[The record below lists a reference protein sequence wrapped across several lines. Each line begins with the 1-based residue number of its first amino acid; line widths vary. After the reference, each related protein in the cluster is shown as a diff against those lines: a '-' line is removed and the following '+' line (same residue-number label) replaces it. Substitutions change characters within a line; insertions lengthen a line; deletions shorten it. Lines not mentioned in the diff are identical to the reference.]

1 MKNNKSLTVHI
12 WIYLAVF
19 LTIILAFLWILQVL
33 FFDVYYEK
41 RTTNMIE
48 AVALKTKIYYKR
60 DKDASYYDKL
70 SYNNNACIQ
79 IIQGNDTIYSSN
91 GTRRGCLYNN
101 VENENV
107 TISYILDFI
116 NSGVQRRNY
125 KIINPTLDNNT
136 LISAIKL
143 SDDTFAFINVSLEP
157 TDPAIKIIREEL
169 IFITIGV
176 FISSFILAY
185 FISKRISTPILK
197 INNRA
202 KMMAKGDLDTPFTVN
217 DNIKEIKELSETLN
231 HTKEELSKIDET
243 RKDLLANVSHDL
255 KTPLTMI
262 KAYAEM
268 ARDLNKDNL
277 EKREENLNII
287 IEETERLN
295 LLVNDILDLSKS
307 EANMGELKKEKFNL
321 TNEIKMILHR
331 FDYLEEQEGYKFIF
345 KEKEDFIV
353 DADKSKI
360 NQVIYNL
367 VINAINYTGNDKK
380 VTIKITKIK
389 RNLRVSII
397 DTGKGISKEEIN
409 KIWDK
414 YYKSEKNHKR
424 AKIGTGLGLSIVKNI
439 LIKHGFKYG
448 VNSEKG
454 KGTEFYFD
462 IKSY

>member
-176 FISSFILAY
+176 FISSLFLHIL
-185 FISKRISTPILK
+185 
-197 INNRA
+197 
-202 KMMAKGDLDTPFTVN
+202 
-217 DNIKEIKELSETLN
+217 
-231 HTKEELSKIDET
+231 
-243 RKDLLANVSHDL
+243 
-255 KTPLTMI
+255 
-262 KAYAEM
+262 
-268 ARDLNKDNL
+268 
-277 EKREENLNII
+277 
-287 IEETERLN
+287 
-295 LLVNDILDLSKS
+295 
-307 EANMGELKKEKFNL
+307 
-321 TNEIKMILHR
+321 
-331 FDYLEEQEGYKFIF
+331 
-345 KEKEDFIV
+345 
-353 DADKSKI
+353 
-360 NQVIYNL
+360 
-367 VINAINYTGNDKK
+367 
-380 VTIKITKIK
+380 
-389 RNLRVSII
+389 
-397 DTGKGISKEEIN
+397 
-409 KIWDK
+409 
-414 YYKSEKNHKR
+414 
-424 AKIGTGLGLSIVKNI
+424 
-439 LIKHGFKYG
+439 
-448 VNSEKG
+448 
-454 KGTEFYFD
+454 
-462 IKSY
+462 